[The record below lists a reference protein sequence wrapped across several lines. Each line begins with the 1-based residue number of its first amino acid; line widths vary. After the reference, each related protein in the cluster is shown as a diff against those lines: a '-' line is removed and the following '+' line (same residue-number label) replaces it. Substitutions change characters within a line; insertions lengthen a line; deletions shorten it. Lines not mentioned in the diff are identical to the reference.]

1 MTNISRTY
9 ELSTKFCSYV
19 TTGKVFQI
27 GLRGR
32 EYSPQREEW
41 EILLGENYFSL
52 VTNSSLRLKMNI
64 CILELSILFSK
75 ELLFLYYMQ
84 VIGFWFFFFWE
95 KMISHIF
102 HCFILPW
109 ICPWNHDVS
118 YMIHNSFFFPK
129 IWKATFN
136 TSSFNLLI
144 FYFGLKT
151 RLFSRFH

>member
-52 VTNSSLRLKMNI
+52 VRNSSLRLKMNV

-75 ELLFLYYMQ
+75 ELLFLYYIQ
-84 VIGFWFFFFWE
+84 VIGFWFFFE
-95 KMISHIF
+95 KKWSPIYFIVLFYLGYVLDFMMYHI
-102 HCFILPW
+102 W
-109 ICPWNHDVS
+109 
-118 YMIHNSFFFPK
+118 YTIHFFPK

-136 TSSFNLLI
+136 TSNFNLLI

-151 RLFSRFH
+151 RLFSRFY